1 MSFRDF
7 RRQVDVYLDQ
17 LRQFVTDRGGG
28 FGGMASMKPVAF
40 ENIPKFREQTPPV
53 INQINSALWDLL
65 VIIIFSVVFFM
76 GAYFSFIRYDV
87 R

>member
-1 MSFRDF
+1 
-7 RRQVDVYLDQ
+7 
-17 LRQFVTDRGGG
+17 
-28 FGGMASMKPVAF
+28 MASMKPVAF